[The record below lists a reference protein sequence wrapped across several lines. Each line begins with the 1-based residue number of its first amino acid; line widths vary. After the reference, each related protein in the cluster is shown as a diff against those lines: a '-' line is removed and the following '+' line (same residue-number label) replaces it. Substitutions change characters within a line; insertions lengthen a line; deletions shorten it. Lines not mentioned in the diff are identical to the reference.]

1 MLHFN
6 SEVACCDDPAAGDL
20 FPDLLNLAPNRE
32 NRGRIATVVMESHG
46 IGKAKPVIRI
56 DRAAWLKCSAHPSFN
71 SNYRLSMA
79 LLNLQ
84 QALL

>member
-6 SEVACCDDPAAGDL
+6 PDAACCDDPAAGDL

-32 NRGRIATVVMESHG
+32 NRGRVATVFVKSHG
-46 IGKAKPVIRI
+46 IGTTKPVVRI
-56 DRAAWLKCSAHPSFN
+56 DRAAWMECSSHPNFD

-79 LLNLQ
+79 LLSLQ
-84 QALL
+84 QALF